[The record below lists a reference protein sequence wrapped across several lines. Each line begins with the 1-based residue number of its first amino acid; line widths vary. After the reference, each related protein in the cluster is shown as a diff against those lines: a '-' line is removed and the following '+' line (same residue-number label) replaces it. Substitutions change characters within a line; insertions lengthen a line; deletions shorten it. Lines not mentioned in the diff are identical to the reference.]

1 MSLVYTSFSR
11 LAQASI
17 TRRGI
22 ANRAPPREVQTPK
35 SENHSDPRRF
45 LYRANRT
52 VGKGN
57 FREVVRK
64 ELARQFARDQ
74 GMKVSTA
81 NNSLRVLRR
90 ILNLAVEW
98 ACSKARQNQN
108 TSGRK
113 PPRARRFACALQ
125 IWSGRAKS
133 LLFDAIQKEIHRHDF
148 SYFVDEPQSVAQG
161 GKGVGVGSKPL
172 SFPIFRWSGK

>member
-22 ANRAPPREVQTPK
+22 ANRAPPREVQKPK

-98 ACSKARQNQN
+98 GVLEGTPKIKILPGESRRERVALLVPFKSGVVVQNPYCLTQSKKKF
-108 TSGRK
+108 TDT
-113 PPRARRFACALQ
+113 
-125 IWSGRAKS
+125 I
-133 LLFDAIQKEIHRHDF
+133 
-148 SYFVDEPQSVAQG
+148 
-161 GKGVGVGSKPL
+161 
-172 SFPIFRWSGK
+172 FPILWMSRNPSPKAERA

>member
-1 MSLVYTSFSR
+1 
-11 LAQASI
+11 
-17 TRRGI
+17 
-22 ANRAPPREVQTPK
+22 
-35 SENHSDPRRF
+35 
-45 LYRANRT
+45 

-98 ACSKARQNQN
+98 GVLEGTPKSKY
-108 TSGRK
+108 
-113 PPRARRFACALQ
+113 F
-125 IWSGRAKS
+125 RAKAAASAS
-133 LLFDAIQKEIHRHDF
+133 LCLCPSNLE
-148 SYFVDEPQSVAQG
+148 
-161 GKGVGVGSKPL
+161 
-172 SFPIFRWSGK
+172 WSCKILTV